1 MATYPPIGTDP
12 YWTPLKEYI
21 DDTVADAETASDAAL
36 AAHIADTTG
45 AHAATAIN
53 TTPVA
58 PFVGDDVQ
66 ENLNELVPLRALA
79 SPGTGGTPLANAG
92 RGAVTSGTGETFLA
106 TFKIDSGTVA
116 VGQIIE
122 IVAVLQSSSTGTFTP
137 RIRVGTAGST
147 ADSTVNVTAVS
158 AAGTANSYLRLS
170 AFIYIAATGASNTV
184 GASIAGTTTA
194 AAFNTTV
201 GAEALGNV
209 NTANDFYITF
219 SGTASAGTYT
229 VRALRCKKV

>member
-1 MATYPPIGTDP
+1 MATWPTHGEDPWDTD
-12 YWTPLKEYI
+12 LKAYI
-21 DDTVADAETASDAAL
+21 DDTVSDAETSASDAL
-36 AAHIADTTG
+36 TDHIDDPTDAHDAS
-45 AHAATAIN
+45 AIQ

-58 PFVGDDVQ
+58 PFMSDDVQ
-66 ENLNELVPLRALA
+66 SNLNELVPLVALA

-137 RIRVGTAGST
+137 RIRVGTAGTT
-147 ADSTVNVTAVS
+147 ADSAVNVTAVS
-158 AAGTANSYLRLS
+158 AAGTANSYVRIN

-184 GASIAGTTTA
+184 GASIAGITTA

-219 SGTASAGTYT
+219 AGTASAGTYT